1 MIQRGQLIG
10 DAFALTGVVLAAAA
24 IGLLAVQYLL
34 WLTTNIW
41 HPINIRMIFD
51 VTSISA
57 PPAFDAALKSP
68 LSVAMFAVG
77 LVFIWIAA
85 EIYEHHAR
93 SLR

>member
-24 IGLLAVQYLL
+24 TVLLAVQYLL
-34 WLTTNIW
+34 WHTTNIW
-41 HPINIRMIFD
+41 HPINIRVIFD

-57 PPAFDAALKSP
+57 HPAFDAVLKSP

-77 LVFIWIAA
+77 LVFIWIVA
-85 EIYEHHAR
+85 ENYEHHAR